1 MSADTLSQFIKQLAV
16 DETLQEDL
24 VEFGSRQGLT
34 PGSGKLSESAIADF
48 ACQHGF
54 QVTVDEMRGRN
65 LADELS
71 TQPTAPL
78 TALPEP
84 GSRPARDSSD
94 WWAWLAD

>member
-1 MSADTLSQFIKQLAV
+1 MSADALGRFIKRLAM
-16 DETLQEDL
+16 DETLQEFL

-34 PGSGKLSESAIADF
+34 PGSGKLSERAIADF

-54 QVTVDEMRGRN
+54 QVTADEMRGRN

-71 TQPTAPL
+71 AQPTAPL
-78 TALPEP
+78 TALPKP

-94 WWAWLAD
+94 WWAWLGD